1 MIVDFILIVISF
13 FAWWLARY
21 FPNDWA
27 GIFPSCLAW
36 GIIVLA
42 ILDIFCEIFS
52 KKNNRG
58 KSVGSENIQEEYFG
72 KNSLLLVVCIG
83 IYLFIM
89 PIFGFVFSSGILST
103 IALKLYGVSGY
114 LRASAFG
121 FGFSALI
128 YAVFSGIMNVAL
140 PVGILN

>member
-27 GIFPSCLAW
+27 GIFPSFLAW
-36 GIIVLA
+36 SIIGLA

-52 KKNNRG
+52 KKNNRDEIVETG
-58 KSVGSENIQEEYFG
+58 DSNEEYFG
-72 KNSLLLVVCIG
+72 KNSLLLAICVGV
-83 IYLFIM
+83 YLFVM